1 MGKSNKETIEYEE
14 LEVGKPYVVTLT
26 SGAVLSGI
34 LSSKREDLS
43 NGSVTREYEIL
54 FDNATHVY
62 LHECQIVNIREIKV
76 DDTEGYFKKFE
87 NEYDVRC
94 FDNDGEL
101 LPASRILYN
110 VLSEKRVWGKMK
122 KRERKR
128 LIQHLYFNDKD
139 IFDMIGVFLIQKEEN
154 EELHKDKLN
163 VLNATSE
170 LVEKYNKIRDKC
182 LYSEGMYD
190 LIFKEFGLEKFI
202 NKIC

>member
-1 MGKSNKETIEYEE
+1 MSKNNDRTIEYEK

-43 NGSVTREYEIL
+43 NGSVVREYEIM

-101 LPASRILYN
+101 LPVSRILYN
-110 VLSEKRVWGKMK
+110 VFSKKRIWGRMK
-122 KRERKR
+122 KKERKR
-128 LIQHLYFNDKD
+128 LIQHIYFTDED
-139 IFDMIGVFLIQKEEN
+139 IFDLIDVFLIQKEEN
-154 EELHKDKLN
+154 ERLHNDKLK
-163 VLNATSE
+163 VLDATSE

-190 LIFKEFGLEKFI
+190 LLFKELGLEKFI